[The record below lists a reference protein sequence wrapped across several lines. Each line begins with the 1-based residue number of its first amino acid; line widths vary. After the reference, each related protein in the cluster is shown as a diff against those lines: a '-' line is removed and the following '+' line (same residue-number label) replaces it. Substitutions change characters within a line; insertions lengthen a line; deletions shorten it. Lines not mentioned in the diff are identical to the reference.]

1 MGEKERNKE
10 KKNWKETERER
21 TFSSLFVTSTFTDRK
36 PAGIS
41 SVFLFNIRPIT
52 VPFLLPPD
60 KIDVIAVWWPKLGEL
75 GGIRSTEGTTTAHR
89 YQWAVTLIKLNL
101 ETASLSHWIQ
111 YHRAS
116 WQLLRT
122 TSAVPERCGVLLSML
137 RHREREREGGGGGR
151 ERVAQREAHTYG
163 SKFKIP
169 RRNRVVSSSRRL
181 EANKR
186 VKASKR
192 DQLFLSNER
201 FTNRVMGNCDEL
213 SRCEKPLW
221 SYFFFFF
228 ILRRFSNAR
237 KGERGIFV
245 TIMLSL
251 CAFLK

>member
-1 MGEKERNKE
+1 MGKSRVKKKKGRKEAEKTGWVKKRGIKRRRIERKQR
-10 KKNWKETERER
+10 ERER

-52 VPFLLPPD
+52 VPFPLPPD

-137 RHREREREGGGGGR
+137 RHREREREGGRGR
-151 ERVAQREAHTYG
+151 ERKSCT
-163 SKFKIP
+163 
-169 RRNRVVSSSRRL
+169 
-181 EANKR
+181 
-186 VKASKR
+186 
-192 DQLFLSNER
+192 
-201 FTNRVMGNCDEL
+201 
-213 SRCEKPLW
+213 
-221 SYFFFFF
+221 
-228 ILRRFSNAR
+228 
-237 KGERGIFV
+237 ERGAY
-245 TIMLSL
+245 LWE
-251 CAFLK
+251 